1 MKHIVKKHLARL
13 SRHSRIRASVTG
25 NATRPRL
32 AVHRS
37 LKFMSAQIID
47 DLTGKTLVAAHERE
61 LKSKTGTKTDR
72 ARAVGQLLATKAKAA
87 KITAVV
93 FDRGGFTYHGR
104 VQALADGAR
113 EEGLKI

>member
-1 MKHIVKKHLARL
+1 MKHIIKKHLARI
-13 SRHSRIRASVTG
+13 SRHSRIRASVKGT
-25 NATRPRL
+25 ASRPRL

-61 LKSKTGTKTDR
+61 VKTVKGTKTER
-72 ARAVGQLLATKAKAA
+72 ATALGKLIASKAKAA
-87 KITAVV
+87 NISAVV

-113 EEGLKI
+113 EEGLTI